1 MIRIIRLS
9 LFLFILNKLNKVLL
23 YILLLLVCIASLFV
37 GVKEISLQNLISFS
51 EEELFVLFKSRV
63 PRTIALVLTGVG
75 LSISG
80 FIMQQISQNKFVSP
94 STAGTLDAAKLG
106 ILFSIL
112 WFPLGSALEK
122 TLFAL
127 VFTLAA
133 SMIFITMVR
142 RIQIKNVILVPLIG
156 IMFGSILNAIAT
168 FFAYKNNIVQ
178 NVQGWLLG
186 DFSGILEGNYEA
198 VYFILPA
205 VILSYI
211 YANQFVIVGMG
222 ESFSKNLGLN
232 YNAIVGI
239 GLFCISLTV
248 SVTVVTVGAIPFL
261 GLIIPNMVSMI
272 YGDNLKKTLPYT
284 ALIGAIFIVCCDI
297 LGRLILYPYEIPI
310 GLTVGILGGIF
321 FFYLIFKR
329 K

>member
-1 MIRIIRLS
+1 MRKFL
-9 LFLFILNKLNKVLL
+9 LFLLL
-23 YILLLLVCIASLFV
+23 ILVCLVSIFV
-37 GVKEISLQNLISFS
+37 GVKDVSIWKLFSLS
-51 EEELFVLFKSRV
+51 EEDLFILFKSRI
-63 PRTIALVLTGVG
+63 PRTISLLLTGIG

-80 FIMQQISQNKFVSP
+80 FIMQQIAQNKFVSP
-94 STAGTLDAAKLG
+94 STAGTLDAAKIG
-106 ILFSIL
+106 ILFSML
-112 WFPLGSALEK
+112 WIPFASVFEK
-122 TLFAL
+122 ALFAL
-127 VFTLAA
+127 VFTMSA
-133 SMIFITMVR
+133 SMIFILMIR
-142 RIQIKNVILVPLIG
+142 KIQFKNVILVPLIG

-178 NVQGWLLG
+178 NVQSWLLG
-186 DFSGILEGNYEA
+186 DFSGILEGNYES

-205 VILSYI
+205 VIISYL
-211 YANQFVIVGMG
+211 YANEFVVVGMG

-232 YNAIVGI
+232 YKSIVGI

-261 GLIIPNMVSMI
+261 GLIIPNVVSMI

-284 ALIGAIFIVCCDI
+284 ALIGAIFIISCDI
-297 LGRLILYPYEIPI
+297 LGRILLYPYEIPI
-310 GLTVGILGGIF
+310 GLTVGILGALF

>member
-1 MIRIIRLS
+1 MC
-9 LFLFILNKLNKVLL
+9 
-23 YILLLLVCIASLFV
+23 LVSIFV
-37 GVKEISLQNLISFS
+37 GVKDVSILKLFSLS
-51 EEELFVLFKSRV
+51 EEDLFILFKSRI
-63 PRTIALVLTGVG
+63 PRTISLLLTGIG

-80 FIMQQISQNKFVSP
+80 FIMQQIAQNKFVSP
-94 STAGTLDAAKLG
+94 STAGTLDAAKIG
-106 ILFSIL
+106 ILFSML
-112 WFPLGSALEK
+112 WIPFASVFEK
-122 TLFAL
+122 ALFAL
-127 VFTLAA
+127 VFTMSA
-133 SMIFITMVR
+133 SMIFILMIR
-142 RIQIKNVILVPLIG
+142 KIQFKNVILVPLIG

-178 NVQGWLLG
+178 NVQSWLLG
-186 DFSGILEGNYEA
+186 DFSGILEGNYES

-205 VILSYI
+205 VIISYL
-211 YANQFVIVGMG
+211 YANEFVVVGMG

-232 YNAIVGI
+232 YKTIVGI
-239 GLFCISLTV
+239 GLFCVSLTV

-261 GLIIPNMVSMI
+261 GLIIPNVVSMI

-284 ALIGAIFIVCCDI
+284 ALIGAIFIISCDI

-310 GLTVGILGGIF
+310 GLTVGILGALF